1 MISFGPVPS
10 RRLGQSLGINNIP
23 GDKICT
29 YACIYCQVGAT
40 RHYTLERQSFYSP
53 EQIFKAVEEHLSKLQ
68 GMPDYLTFVPNG
80 EPTLDIHLKES
91 IRLLK
96 QSGIPIAV
104 ITNASLLGDAGVRDA
119 LSLADWVSV
128 KVDANDETVWKKINR
143 PHPKLTFE
151 GYKEGLLT
159 FASSYKGILA
169 TETLM
174 VEGVNDGA
182 ELLQHNA
189 SLIATIKPATAYLSI
204 PTRPPAMRSVKKP
217 DEEAINR
224 AYQIYTDAGL
234 HCELLLG
241 FEGSDTGFT
250 GDAREDIL
258 NMSAVHP
265 IREETMGEILRKN
278 RADSSLPD
286 QLVREKEIREVI
298 YQDKKFWIRN
308 FTRAEGI
315 GLA

>member
-1 MISFGPVPS
+1 M
-10 RRLGQSLGINNIP
+10 
-23 GDKICT
+23 
-29 YACIYCQVGAT
+29 GAT

-128 KVDANDETVWKKINR
+128 KVDANDEAVWKKINR
-143 PHPKLTFE
+143 PHPRLTFKD
-151 GYKEGLLT
+151 YMEGLMT
-159 FASSYKGILA
+159 FASSYRGILA

-298 YQDKKFWIRN
+298 YQDKKF
-308 FTRAEGI
+308 
-315 GLA
+315 

>member
-10 RRLGQSLGINNIP
+10 RRLGKSLGINNIP

-40 RHYTLERQSFYSP
+40 RHYTLDRQSFYSP
-53 EQIFKAVEEHLSKLQ
+53 EQIFAAVEEHLGKLQ
-68 GMPDYLTFVPNG
+68 QMPDYLTFVPNG
-80 EPTLDIHLKES
+80 EPTLDIHLEES
-91 IRLLK
+91 ISLLK
-96 QSGIPIAV
+96 KIGIPIAV
-104 ITNASLLGDAGVRDA
+104 ITNASLLGDAQVRDA

-128 KVDANDETVWKKINR
+128 KVDANDEAVWKKINR

-151 GYKEGLLT
+151 SYKEGLLT
-159 FASSYKGILA
+159 FASAYRGLLA
-169 TETLM
+169 TETMM

-182 ELLQHNA
+182 ELLHRNA
-189 SLIATIKPATAYLSI
+189 SLIATINPATAYLSI

-217 DEEAINR
+217 DEAAINR
-224 AYQIYTDAGL
+224 AYHIYIEAGL
-234 HCELLLG
+234 HSEMLLG

-258 NMSAVHP
+258 NISAVHP
-265 IREETMGEILRKN
+265 IREETMREILYKN
-278 RADSSLPD
+278 RAESSLPD
-286 QLVREKEIREVI
+286 QLIREKEIREVI

-308 FTRAEGI
+308 FTKR
-315 GLA
+315 

>member
-53 EQIFKAVEEHLSKLQ
+53 EQIFSAVEEHLGKLQ
-68 GMPDYLTFVPNG
+68 VMPDYLTFVANG
-80 EPTLDIHLKES
+80 EPTLDIHLGES
-91 IRLLK
+91 ITRLK
-96 QSGIPIAV
+96 IFGIPVAV
-104 ITNASLLGDAGVRDA
+104 ITNASLLGDQQVRDD

-128 KVDANDETVWKKINR
+128 KVDANNKAIWTKINR

-151 GYKEGLLT
+151 GYKEGLLA
-159 FASSYKGILA
+159 FASSYKGFLA
-169 TETLM
+169 TETMM
-174 VEGVNDGA
+174 VDGVNDGA
-182 ELLQHNA
+182 ELLQQNA

-217 DEEAINR
+217 DEAAINR
-224 AYQIYTDAGL
+224 AYHIYSEAGL
-234 HCELLLG
+234 KTELLLG
-241 FEGSDTGFT
+241 FEGADAGFT
-250 GDAREDIL
+250 GDARENIL
-258 NMSAVHP
+258 NISAVHP

-278 RADSSLPD
+278 RAESSLPD
-286 QLVREKEIREVI
+286 QLVREKEIREVV

-308 FTRAEGI
+308 FTKR
-315 GLA
+315 

>member
-1 MISFGPVPS
+1 MITFGPVPS

-23 GDKICT
+23 DNKICT

-40 RHYTLERQSFYSP
+40 RHYTLERQPFYTP
-53 EQIFKAVEEHLSKLQ
+53 GQIFAAVEEHLGKLQ
-68 GMPDYLTFVPNG
+68 VMPDYLTFVPNG
-80 EPTLDIHLKES
+80 EPTLDIHLEES
-91 IRLLK
+91 ISLLK
-96 QSGIPIAV
+96 KVGIPIAV
-104 ITNASLLGDAGVRDA
+104 ITNASLLGDAGVRNA
-119 LSLADWVSV
+119 LLLADWVSV
-128 KVDANDETVWKKINR
+128 KVDANDEAIWKKINR

-151 GYKEGLLT
+151 GYKEGLLAFT
-159 FASSYKGILA
+159 SAYKGILA

-182 ELLQHNA
+182 ELLQLNA
-189 SLIATIKPATAYLSI
+189 SLIATINPATAYLSI

-224 AYQIYTDAGL
+224 AYQIYTGAGL
-234 HCELLLG
+234 HSELLLG

-265 IREETMGEILRKN
+265 IREETMREILRKN
-278 RADSSLPD
+278 KAESSLPD
-286 QLVREKEIREVI
+286 QLVGEKEIREVI

-308 FTRAEGI
+308 FTKR
-315 GLA
+315 

>member
-10 RRLGQSLGINNIP
+10 RRLGKSLGINNIP
-23 GDKICT
+23 GNKICT

-40 RHYTLERQSFYSP
+40 RHYTLDRQSFYSP
-53 EQIFKAVEEHLSKLQ
+53 EQIFAAVEEHLGKLQ
-68 GMPDYLTFVPNG
+68 EMPDYLTFVPNG
-80 EPTLDIHLKES
+80 EPTLDIHLEES
-91 IRLLK
+91 ISLLK
-96 QSGIPIAV
+96 KIGIPIAV
-104 ITNASLLGDAGVRDA
+104 ITNASLLGDAQVRDA

-128 KVDANDETVWKKINR
+128 KVDANDEAVWKKINR
-143 PHPKLTFE
+143 PHPILTFE
-151 GYKEGLLT
+151 GYKEGLLA
-159 FASSYKGILA
+159 FASSYKGFLA
-169 TETLM
+169 TETMM
-174 VEGVNDGA
+174 VDGVNDGA

-189 SLIATIKPATAYLSI
+189 SLISMINPATACLSI

-217 DEEAINR
+217 DEAAINR
-224 AYQIYTDAGL
+224 AYHIYIGAGL
-234 HCELLLG
+234 HSEMLLG

-278 RADSSLPD
+278 GAESGLPD
-286 QLVREKEIREVI
+286 QLIRENVIREVI

-308 FTRAEGI
+308 FSGK
-315 GLA
+315 

>member
-1 MISFGPVPS
+1 
-10 RRLGQSLGINNIP
+10 
-23 GDKICT
+23 
-29 YACIYCQVGAT
+29 
-40 RHYTLERQSFYSP
+40 
-53 EQIFKAVEEHLSKLQ
+53 
-68 GMPDYLTFVPNG
+68 
-80 EPTLDIHLKES
+80 
-91 IRLLK
+91 
-96 QSGIPIAV
+96 
-104 ITNASLLGDAGVRDA
+104 
-119 LSLADWVSV
+119 
-128 KVDANDETVWKKINR
+128 
-143 PHPKLTFE
+143 
-151 GYKEGLLT
+151 
-159 FASSYKGILA
+159 
-169 TETLM
+169 M

>member
-1 MISFGPVPS
+1 
-10 RRLGQSLGINNIP
+10 
-23 GDKICT
+23 
-29 YACIYCQVGAT
+29 VGAT

>member
-10 RRLGQSLGINNIP
+10 RRLGKSLGINNIP

-40 RHYTLERQSFYSP
+40 RHYTLDRQSFYSP
-53 EQIFKAVEEHLSKLQ
+53 EQIFAAVEKHLGKLQ
-68 GMPDYLTFVPNG
+68 QMPDYLTFVPNG
-80 EPTLDIHLKES
+80 EPTLDSPLEES
-91 IRLLK
+91 ISLLK
-96 QSGIPIAV
+96 KIGIPIAV
-104 ITNASLLGDAGVRDA
+104 ITNASLLGDAQVRDA

-128 KVDANDETVWKKINR
+128 KVDANDEAVWKKINR

-151 GYKEGLLT
+151 SYKEGLLT
-159 FASSYKGILA
+159 FASGYRGLLA
-169 TETLM
+169 TETMM
-174 VEGVNDGA
+174 VDGVNDGA
-182 ELLQHNA
+182 ELLQRNA
-189 SLIATIKPATAYLSI
+189 SLIATINPATAYISI

-217 DEEAINR
+217 DEAAINR
-224 AYQIYTDAGL
+224 AYQIYTGAGL
-234 HCELLLG
+234 HSEMLLG

-278 RADSSLPD
+278 GAESGLPD
-286 QLVREKEIREVI
+286 QLIRENVIREVI

-308 FTRAEGI
+308 FSGK
-315 GLA
+315 

>member
-10 RRLGQSLGINNIP
+10 RRLGKSLGINNIP
-23 GDKICT
+23 GNKICT

-40 RHYTLERQSFYSP
+40 RHYTLDRQSFYSP
-53 EQIFKAVEEHLSKLQ
+53 EQIFAAVEEHLGKLQ
-68 GMPDYLTFVPNG
+68 EMPDYLTFVPNG
-80 EPTLDIHLKES
+80 EPTLDIHLEES
-91 IRLLK
+91 ISLLK
-96 QSGIPIAV
+96 KIGIPIAV
-104 ITNASLLGDAGVRDA
+104 ITNASLLGDAQVRDA

-128 KVDANDETVWKKINR
+128 KVDANDEAVWKKINR

-151 GYKEGLLT
+151 SYKEGLLT
-159 FASSYKGILA
+159 FASAYRGLLA
-169 TETLM
+169 TETMM

-182 ELLQHNA
+182 ELLQRNA
-189 SLIATIKPATAYLSI
+189 SLIATINPATAYISI

-217 DEEAINR
+217 DEAAINR
-224 AYQIYTDAGL
+224 ACQIYTAAGL
-234 HCELLLG
+234 HSEMLLG

-278 RADSSLPD
+278 GAESGLPD
-286 QLVREKEIREVI
+286 QLIREKEIREVI

-308 FTRAEGI
+308 FSGK
-315 GLA
+315 

>member
-1 MISFGPVPS
+1 MICFGPVPS
-10 RRLGQSLGINNIP
+10 RRLGHSLGINNIP

-40 RHYTLERQSFYSP
+40 RHYTLERQSFYTP
-53 EQIFKAVEEHLSKLQ
+53 EQIFSAVEEHLGKLQ
-68 GMPDYLTFVPNG
+68 AMPDYLTFVPNG

-91 IRLLK
+91 ILLLK
-96 QSGIPIAV
+96 QIGLPIAV
-104 ITNASLLGDAGVRDA
+104 ITNASLLSDQQVRDA

-128 KVDANDETVWKKINR
+128 KVDASDDAVWKRINR
-143 PHPKLTFE
+143 PHPRLTFE
-151 GYKEGLLT
+151 GYKEGLQA
-159 FASSYKGILA
+159 FASSYKGVLTA
-169 TETLM
+169 ETLM
-174 VEGVNDGA
+174 VEGVNDWA
-182 ELLQHNA
+182 NLMQQNA
-189 SLIATIKPATAYLSI
+189 SLIVTLKPATAYLSI
-204 PTRPPAMRSVKKP
+204 PTRPPAMRSVKTP
-217 DEEAINR
+217 DEAAINR

-234 HCELLLG
+234 YSEMLLG

-250 GDAREDIL
+250 GDARADIL

-278 RADSSLPD
+278 RAESSLPD

-308 FTRAEGI
+308 FTKK
-315 GLA
+315 

>member
-40 RHYTLERQSFYSP
+40 RHYTLERASYYSP
-53 EQIFKAVEEHLSKLQ
+53 EQIFEAVEEHLGKLQ
-68 GMPDYLTFVPNG
+68 SMPDYLTFVPNG
-80 EPTLDIHLKES
+80 EPTLDINLGES

-96 QSGIPIAV
+96 KIGIPIAV
-104 ITNASLLGDAGVRDA
+104 ITNASLLGDAEVRDA

-128 KVDANDETVWKKINR
+128 KVDANDDVVWKKINR
-143 PHPKLTFE
+143 PHPRLTFKD
-151 GYKEGLLT
+151 YKEGLMT
-159 FASSYKGILA
+159 FASSYRGILA

-182 ELLQHNA
+182 GLLQKNA
-189 SLIATIKPATAYLSI
+189 SLISILKPARAYLSI

-217 DEEAINR
+217 DEAAINR
-224 AYQIYTDAGL
+224 AYQIYYGAGL
-234 HCELLLG
+234 QCEMLLG

-250 GDAREDIL
+250 GDARADIL

-278 RADSSLPD
+278 RAESSLPD
-286 QLVREKEIREVI
+286 QLVRENEIREVLN
-298 YQDKKFWIRN
+298 QDKKFWIRN
-308 FTRAEGI
+308 FTKR
-315 GLA
+315 

>member
-1 MISFGPVPS
+1 
-10 RRLGQSLGINNIP
+10 
-23 GDKICT
+23 
-29 YACIYCQVGAT
+29 
-40 RHYTLERQSFYSP
+40 
-53 EQIFKAVEEHLSKLQ
+53 VEEHLGKLQ
-68 GMPDYLTFVPNG
+68 AMPDYLTFVPNG
-80 EPTLDIHLKES
+80 EPTLDIHLEES
-91 IRLLK
+91 ISLLK
-96 QSGIPIAV
+96 KIGIPIAV

-128 KVDANDETVWKKINR
+128 KVDANDEAVWKKINR

-151 GYKEGLLT
+151 SYKEGLLT
-159 FASSYKGILA
+159 FASAYRGLLA
-169 TETLM
+169 TETMM

-182 ELLQHNA
+182 ELLQRNA
-189 SLIATIKPATAYLSI
+189 SLIATINPATAYISI
-204 PTRPPAMRSVKKP
+204 STRPPAMRSVKKP
-217 DEEAINR
+217 DEAAINR
-224 AYQIYTDAGL
+224 AYQIYTAAGL
-234 HCELLLG
+234 HSEMLLG

-278 RADSSLPD
+278 RAESSLPD

-308 FTRAEGI
+308 FTKR
-315 GLA
+315 